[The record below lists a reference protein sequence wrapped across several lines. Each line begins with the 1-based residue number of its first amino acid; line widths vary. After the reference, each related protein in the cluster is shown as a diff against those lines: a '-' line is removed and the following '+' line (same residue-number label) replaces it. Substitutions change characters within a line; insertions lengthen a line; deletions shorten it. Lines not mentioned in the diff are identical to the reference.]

1 MLLVISPAKKLDFS
15 PVEIENNLSKPLFQK
30 DATNLAN
37 VASKLSK
44 LELKQLMSISDKLAD
59 LNFQRF
65 QSFKNNPTE
74 ISTKAAA
81 FAFNGDTY
89 TGLSIMEFSK
99 LDLDFSQKHL
109 RILSGLYGLLRPLDL
124 IQPYRLEMGSNLKN
138 DRGHNLYQYWSDIV
152 SNNLNLDLEKSKNN
166 KIINLASVEYS
177 KVINTKI
184 INADIINPQFLE
196 EKNNTLKN
204 VSFFSKKARGSM
216 ARFILKN
223 KILNHSEIKDFNYDG
238 YKFNPSLS
246 SELKPVFTR
255 KSLS

>member
-37 VASKLSK
+37 VAAKLSK
-44 LELKQLMSISDKLAD
+44 LELKQLMSISDNLAD

-124 IQPYRLEMGSNLKN
+124 IQPYRLEMGTRFENAK
-138 DRGHNLYQYWSDIV
+138 GKNLYDFWSHEV
-152 SNNLNLDLEKSKNN
+152 TNNLNKN
-166 KIINLASVEYS
+166 I
-177 KVINTKI
+177 
-184 INADIINPQFLE
+184 
-196 EKNNTLKN
+196 
-204 VSFFSKKARGSM
+204 KKRT
-216 ARFILKN
+216 
-223 KILNHSEIKDFNYDG
+223 Y
-238 YKFNPSLS
+238 
-246 SELKPVFTR
+246 
-255 KSLS
+255 